1 MRTVRATHN
10 ALAVSAANA
19 ETAINTEQ
27 TLDLSLLCS
36 VDDVISLTPRREN
49 NADELTG
56 KEEPDTV
63 YDLGRTA
70 EGSLSFPKAQPQHFA
85 FLCAYALGVCSTAAA
100 GTGYEHTITPMQND
114 LDGARSN
121 PSFTCG
127 QKYAGVLK
135 RLFASFFVDTVTA
148 QFAADSWV
156 SINADLK
163 GTGKA
168 TDNVIQETVSALDN
182 AESLTLAANG
192 VHGST
197 AQDRLDNVHQI
208 KVELDSGEWTEVEF
222 SGVSDADPAV
232 ITITD
237 PGGAGATVNYKVLY
251 VPTEAAWGAFPS
263 RVSETP
269 LRVAQLAVAIGG
281 AWDGSGFVG
290 GRTLAAEIN
299 SIEWSLQNN
308 LAVEF
313 VPGAADAYASRA
325 FREGRSQTLKL
336 DREFREYVVQQYMD
350 SNETFGVHLLCQG
363 AIFDDPHKFQVELI
377 FPRVAVLT
385 APLNVNGK
393 RMAEAGDLT
402 VLEDDAYG
410 SVIVKVKNLQS
421 GYAA

>member
-1 MRTVRATHN
+1 MRSSRARHN
-10 ALAVSAANA
+10 AIAVSAANA

-27 TLDLSLLCS
+27 TLDLALLCGL
-36 VDDVISLTPRREN
+36 DNVINLTPRRES
-49 NADELTG
+49 NAEELTG
-56 KEEPDTV
+56 KEEPDTI

-70 EGSLSFPKAQPQHFA
+70 EATFTFPKAQPQHFA
-85 FLCAYALGVCSTAAA
+85 FLCAYGLGVCASAAA
-100 GTGYEHTITPMQND
+100 GTGYQHTITPIDND

-121 PSFTCG
+121 PSFTG
-127 QKYAGVLK
+127 AEKFAGVLK
-135 RLFASFFVDTVTA
+135 RRFASLFVESITA
-148 QFAADSWV
+148 NFSADSWV
-156 SINADLK
+156 SINADLV

-168 TDNVIQETVSALDN
+168 TDNVIQETIEALDN

-192 VHGST
+192 VHGSS

-208 KVELDSGEWTEVEF
+208 KVELDTGEWTEVEF
-222 SGVSDADPAV
+222 SAVSDATPAV

-251 VPTEAAWGAFPS
+251 VPTEAGWCTFPS
-263 RVSETP
+263 RVSESP
-269 LRVAQLAVAIGG
+269 LRVSQLAVVIGG
-281 AWDGSGFVG
+281 AWDGSAFQG
-290 GRTLAAEIN
+290 GRTLDAEIN

-325 FREGRSQTLKL
+325 FREGRTQAVKL
-336 DREFREYVVQQYMD
+336 DREFREYIVQQYMD
-350 SNETFGVHLLCQG
+350 ANETIGLHLLCQG
-363 AIFDDPHKFQVELI
+363 DVYDDPHKFQVELI
-377 FPRVAVLT
+377 FPRLGVLS

-402 VLEDDAYG
+402 VLEDDTYG

>member
-1 MRTVRATHN
+1 MRTTRATHN
-10 ALAVSAANA
+10 ALAVSAASA

-27 TLDLSLLCS
+27 TLDLALLCGMDN
-36 VDDVISLTPRREN
+36 VMNLTPRREN
-49 NADELTG
+49 NGDELTG

-85 FLCAYALGVCSTAAA
+85 FLCAYALGVCSTTAA
-100 GTGYEHTITPMQND
+100 GTGYQHTITPMQND
-114 LDGARSN
+114 LDGSRSN
-121 PSFTCG
+121 PSFTCA
-127 QKYAGVLK
+127 QKFAGVLK
-135 RLFASFFVDTVTA
+135 RRFASMFIESLTA
-148 QFAADSWV
+148 QFQADNWV

-168 TDNVIQETVSALDN
+168 TDNVFQETVSALDD

-192 VHGST
+192 VHGTT

-208 KVELDSGEWTEVEF
+208 KVELDTGEWTEVDF
-222 SGVSDADPAV
+222 SVVSDADPAV

-237 PGGAGATVNYKVLY
+237 PGGAGATVNYKILY
-251 VPTEAAWGAFPS
+251 VPTEAAWCTFPS
-263 RVSETP
+263 RVTETP
-269 LRVAQLAVAIGG
+269 LRVAQLAVSIGG
-281 AWDGSGFVG
+281 AWDGFAFQG

-299 SIEWSLQNN
+299 AIEWSLQNN

-325 FREGRSQTLKL
+325 FREGRTQTLKL
-336 DREFREYVVQQYMD
+336 NREFREYILQQFMD

-363 AIFDDPHKFQVELI
+363 AVYDSPHAFQVELI

-385 APLNVNGK
+385 SPLNVNGK

-402 VLEDDAYG
+402 VLEDDTYG